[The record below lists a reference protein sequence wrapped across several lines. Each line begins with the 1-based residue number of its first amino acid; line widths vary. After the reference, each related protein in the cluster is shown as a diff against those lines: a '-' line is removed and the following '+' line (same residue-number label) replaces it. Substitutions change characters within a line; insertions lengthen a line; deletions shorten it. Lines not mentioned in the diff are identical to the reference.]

1 MVRTRETSA
10 KAAGAHEAVGL
21 SDDQLRDMYY
31 KMLVT
36 RLVGDRMFIL
46 NRQGRAHFAITGQ
59 GHEACQIG
67 SAFAIRPGRDW
78 AVPYYRDIG
87 VVLTLGMTSREI
99 MLHFFARVGDPCSG
113 GRQMPNHWSY
123 PSLRIITQSSVVAT
137 QIPHAVGIALASK
150 LRGEDDV
157 TIVYFGEGATSEGD
171 FHEGLNFAAIHK
183 LPVVF
188 FCENNG
194 YAISE
199 AQWKEMSVLNVSDR
213 ARGYGLRGATV
224 DGNDAIAVYQTT
236 RWAVEECRRGHGP
249 KLVEAKTYRLVPH
262 SSSDDDRRYR
272 SRAEL
277 EEWAKKDPLDR
288 FRKYLGEHGVLDEEG
303 AQALRARA
311 EAEVQDAVDYAESQ
325 PYPPTEEVLA
335 HVYYP

>member
-1 MVRTRETSA
+1 MVRSREAPSRA
-10 KAAGAHEAVGL
+10 RGVGEPLGL

-31 KMLVT
+31 KMLVA
-36 RLVGDRMFIL
+36 RILGDRMFIL
-46 NRQGRAHFAITGQ
+46 NRQGRATFAISGQ
-59 GHEACQIG
+59 GHEACQVG
-67 SAFAIRPGRDW
+67 SAFALRPGRDW
-78 AVPYYRDIG
+78 VLPYYRDMG
-87 VVLTLGMTSREI
+87 VVLALGMTSREI
-99 MLHFFARVGDPCSG
+99 MLHFLARAADPCSG

-123 PSLRIITQSSVVAT
+123 PSLRIVTGSSVVAT
-137 QIPHAVGIALASK
+137 QIPHAVGVALASK

-157 TIVYFGEGATSEGD
+157 TIVYFGEGATSQGD
-171 FHEGLNFAAIHK
+171 FHEGLNFASVHR

-199 AQWKEMSVLNVSDR
+199 PQWKEMSVPNVSDR
-213 ARGYGLRGATV
+213 ARGYGLRGSTI
-224 DGNDAIAVYQTT
+224 DGNDAPAVYQTT
-236 RWAVEECRRGHGP
+236 RWAVSECRHGRGP

-277 EEWAKKDPLDR
+277 EEWAKNDPLDR
-288 FRKYLGEHGVLDEEG
+288 YRKYLEEHGLLNEEG

-325 PYPPTEEVLA
+325 PFPAVEEALT
-335 HVYYP
+335 HVFHD